1 VELTKNMLDVKDKSG
16 MSDYPYFSKILYPSS
31 LLNTYTYDQRWIS
44 FNEKTFKRLIY
55 DNKTASCS
63 NVGCKVDDFSIS
75 EKDEDVKDYSG
86 EDGGDGEA
94 MVMARGRGR

>member
-1 VELTKNMLDVKDKSG
+1 MTSG
-16 MSDYPYFSKILYPSS
+16 
-31 LLNTYTYDQRWIS
+31 WIS

-86 EDGGDGEA
+86 EDGGDGESDGDGEG
-94 MVMARGRGR
+94 AREMTAKTTMKDTAKTKKSR

>member
-1 VELTKNMLDVKDKSG
+1 VD
-16 MSDYPYFSKILYPSS
+16 F
-31 LLNTYTYDQRWIS
+31 S

-55 DNKTASCS
+55 DNTVTSCS

-86 EDGGDGEA
+86 EDGREVVRD
-94 MVMARGRGR
+94 ARARRVTAKTTMKDTAKNEEEPMIKRV

>member
-1 VELTKNMLDVKDKSG
+1 MTSG
-16 MSDYPYFSKILYPSS
+16 
-31 LLNTYTYDQRWIS
+31 WIS

-55 DNKTASCS
+55 DNKTVTSCS

-86 EDGGDGEA
+86 EDGGDGESDGDGEGEEDDGEDDYEGYGEDEEEPIKR
-94 MVMARGRGR
+94 V